1 MIFECYVSITV
12 LLLFQGVVGTPD
24 SCKTSLI
31 RAFHEGV
38 VEIGDDEP
46 SRFWVNKYGFTFTDL
61 FS

>member
-1 MIFECYVSITV
+1 M
-12 LLLFQGVVGTPD
+12 VGTPD

-46 SRFWVNKYGFTFTDL
+46 SRFWVNKYGFTFTEL